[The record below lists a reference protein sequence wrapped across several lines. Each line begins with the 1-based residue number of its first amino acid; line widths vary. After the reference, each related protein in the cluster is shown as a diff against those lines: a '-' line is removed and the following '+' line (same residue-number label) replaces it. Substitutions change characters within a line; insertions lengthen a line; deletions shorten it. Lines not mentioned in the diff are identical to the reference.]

1 LASNSDMAILK
12 TMLMTWND
20 DQINRAWHLIS
31 EEGKRRRVE
40 KNKRL
45 KQNLKPGDKVTWSG
59 GKKQGKII
67 RTKYKKAIVSEAGV
81 KHNWDIPFHMLT
93 KVA

>member
-1 LASNSDMAILK
+1 MAILK

-59 GKKQGKII
+59 GCLLYTSPSP
-67 RTKYKKAIVSEAGV
+67 RDYAASRMPSSA
-81 KHNWDIPFHMLT
+81 
-93 KVA
+93 

>member
-1 LASNSDMAILK
+1 MASSSDMDILK
-12 TMLMTWND
+12 TLLMTWDD
-20 DQINRAWHLIS
+20 DQVTRAWHLIS

-45 KQNLKPGDKVTWSG
+45 KQDLKTGDKVTWSG
-59 GKKQGKII
+59 GKKQGTIV
-67 RTKYKKAIVSEAGV
+67 RTKYKKAIVSEHGHP
-81 KHNWDIPFHMLT
+81 HNWDIPFHMLT